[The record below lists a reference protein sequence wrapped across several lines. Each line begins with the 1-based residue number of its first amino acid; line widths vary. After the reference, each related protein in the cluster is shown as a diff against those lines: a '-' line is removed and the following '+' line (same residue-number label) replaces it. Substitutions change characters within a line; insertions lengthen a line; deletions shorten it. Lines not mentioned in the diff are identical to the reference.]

1 MLSRDELLGKRNKN
15 KKEKDKP
22 RGLIPRENGK
32 IEEEGENNNF
42 RHSNTSI
49 KRRVNQSCKNNKQ
62 QQKSN

>member
-32 IEEEGENNNF
+32 IEEEGE
-42 RHSNTSI
+42 
-49 KRRVNQSCKNNKQ
+49 
-62 QQKSN
+62 